1 MKFQRIEDMLL
12 FQTIMDDSKL
22 FVKELE
28 TMRKKKNSIDW
39 LYIIECAKR
48 NSIIPQVY
56 IFFDIAKD
64 IQVPKE
70 ILEQL
75 RRLYYKYLSY
85 YLTANYTIK
94 EIIKLFNKNNIRFL
108 LIKGHSIDQFYPHSH
123 YRQFLEI
130 DVLVS
135 SVKKFKMACKKLRDF
150 GYRVFPKRQ
159 LKEKHLFALNFAKK
173 DRISI
178 DLHKELI
185 WGNHK
190 NCKEELFRNKNIM
203 KIDGSNLFTVSPEA
217 NILFICSRLFESGY
231 FLIRD
236 IFDVIRIISYS
247 KDQLKWDHILYSAQK
262 NNLLFPLLCLLYLV
276 HFFYHPDL
284 IPRSVFKQLSR
295 NFFLKLIW
303 ALLKKTK
310 IEFPLFWNSSV
321 SKIGLLYGN
330 LLKSKRNLKQFILDV
345 QRSGLSHE
353 LRFLLAQRI
362 KQPIAFHYIKE
373 MLIRK

>member
-1 MKFQRIEDMLL
+1 MKFHRIEDLLL

-28 TMRKKKNSIDW
+28 TMKKKKDVIDW

-48 NSIIPQVY
+48 NSIVPQVY
-56 IFFDIAKD
+56 IFFNIFKD

-75 RRLYYKYLSY
+75 KRLYYKYLSY

-94 EIIKLFNKNNIRFL
+94 EITKLFNKNNIRFL
-108 LIKGHSIDQFYPHSH
+108 LIKGHSIDQFYPPSH

-130 DVLVS
+130 DVLVP
-135 SVKKFKMACKKLRDF
+135 SVKYFKMACKRLRQF

-173 DRISI
+173 DRLSI
-178 DLHKELI
+178 DLPKELI

-190 NCKEELFRNKNIM
+190 DCQEELFRNKKVMKFDELNI
-203 KIDGSNLFTVSPEA
+203 LTVSPEA
-217 NILFICSRLFESGY
+217 NVLFICSRLFESGY

-236 IFDVIRIISYS
+236 ILDVTRIMTNWEN
-247 KDQLKWDHILYSAQK
+247 QFKWDRLLQSAKK
-262 NNLLFPLLCLLYLV
+262 NNLSFPLLCLLYLV
-276 HFFYHPDL
+276 QFFCYSEL
-284 IPRSVFKQLSR
+284 IPKQIFKQLCR
-295 NFFLKLIW
+295 NIFLKLIW
-303 ALLKKTK
+303 ALLKKTR
-310 IEFPLFWNSSV
+310 IEFPLFWNSPV

-330 LLKSKRNLKQFILDV
+330 ILKSKRNLKLFALDV
-345 QRSGLSHE
+345 QRSGFGQE
-353 LRFLLAQRI
+353 LRYLLSQRI
-362 KQPIAFHYIKE
+362 KQPLAFQYIKE